1 MDARIDRNT
10 EDAVRGINELN
21 ELSDAEKQ
29 RCWNGLCDLQMRT
42 VGVRGK
48 IQIAVDSFRAAADE
62 LDRVWRDCKI
72 AHAAGTTGGII
83 SGCLALASATA
94 VTGGAAMPLLLAG
107 LGFGFG
113 GAATNIGTSCVEASI
128 NSSAIKKAEKLWGEA
143 LESINDLTTTVQSWL
158 DKKEKARIVTFC
170 TLQKPSSLLTPSY

>member
-1 MDARIDRNT
+1 M
-10 EDAVRGINELN
+10 N

-29 RCWNGLCDLQMRT
+29 QCWNGLCDLQRRT

-48 IQIAVDSFRAAADE
+48 IQIAVDSFREAADE

-94 VTGGAAMPLLLAG
+94 VTGGAAMPILLAG

-113 GAATNIGTSCVEASI
+113 GAATNIGTICVEASI
-128 NSSAIKKAEKLWGEA
+128 NSSVIKKAEKLWGEA
-143 LESINDLTTTVQSWL
+143 IESINDLTTTVHSWL
-158 DKKEKARIVTFC
+158 DKKEKARIA
-170 TLQKPSSLLTPSY
+170 